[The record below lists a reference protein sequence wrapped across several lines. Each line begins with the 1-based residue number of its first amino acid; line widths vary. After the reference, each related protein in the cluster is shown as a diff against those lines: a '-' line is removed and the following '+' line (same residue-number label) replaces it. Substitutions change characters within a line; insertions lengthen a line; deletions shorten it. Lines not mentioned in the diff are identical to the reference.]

1 MIHGYHL
8 IVCLFLIIFQ
18 TTLLQGGGPTYLYD
32 LLAPFVVYLG
42 VYRLP
47 REALPILLLGGLAM
61 DGISGG
67 SFGIHLTTYVWMYVG
82 VRWAIQFLHVGNVI
96 LLPLLVSVAVAFESL
111 VAAFT
116 AIVLAPVAWPVESM
130 FSVVSGQVAWGAVTG
145 PFLVMLFIK
154 GQHAIQRMRKSLLVE
169 KDGLR
174 NS

>member
-8 IVCLFLIIFQ
+8 IVCLLLIILQ
-18 TTLLQGGGPTYLYD
+18 TSLLLGGGAAYLFD

-47 REALPILLLGGLAM
+47 REALPIIVLGGLAM

-67 SFGIHLTTYVWMYVG
+67 VFGVHLTVYLWMYVG

-96 LLPLLVSVAVAFESL
+96 LLPLLVSIAVAFESL
-111 VAAFT
+111 VTAFT
-116 AIVLAPVAWPVESM
+116 AIVLASAAWPVESM

-145 PFLVMLFIK
+145 PFLVLLFIK
-154 GQHAIQRMRKSLLVE
+154 GQKVAQRMRKSFLVD

>member
-18 TTLLQGGGPTYLYD
+18 TTLLLGGGAVNLFD

-47 REALPILLLGGLAM
+47 REALPILLIGGLAM
-61 DGISGG
+61 DGITGG
-67 SFGIHLTTYVWMYVG
+67 VFGVHLTAYLWMYVG
-82 VRWAIQFLHVGNVI
+82 VRWATQFLHVGNVI

-111 VAAFT
+111 VTSFT
-116 AIVLAPVAWPVESM
+116 AIVLASAAWPVESM

-145 PFLVMLFIK
+145 PFLVLLFIK
-154 GQHAIQRMRKSLLVE
+154 GQNIVQRMRKSFLVE